1 MAAGPGLNAV
11 VESTLHPAHAV
22 LEPLAGIDIDT
33 VSVEFLNASACASV
47 PPPVTAAG
55 ATITF
60 ARSSVPLRALD
71 YERGILQSGV
81 VPTRPGNRHDVFNAL
96 CWIMFPQFKRACN
109 VLHTQSSAGARSGR
123 GPVRDALTLLDES
136 GVLVICADADLAA
149 LLRARQWKRLFHE
162 RRADVLRSM
171 HFFVCGHALHEK
183 LLEPYVGL
191 TAKALI
197 LDAPPGLFDRSSGEQ
212 RRHADEQA
220 ARAIGAGITPADLSP
235 LPLMGIPGWDP
246 GNAEPGYYDDAAVF
260 RPARSSTTA
269 GNASTDSHSALA
281 PASVNSAAEP

>member
-1 MAAGPGLNAV
+1 MAAAPGLNAV
-11 VESTLHPAHAV
+11 VESRLHPAHAV
-22 LEPLAGIDIDT
+22 LEPLAEIDIDA
-33 VSVEFLNASACASV
+33 VSMGSLNASARASA

-60 ARSSVPLRALD
+60 VRASAPLRALD
-71 YERGILQSGV
+71 YERGILRSGV

-96 CWIMFPQFKRACN
+96 CWIAFPGFKRACN
-109 VLHTQSSAGARSGR
+109 ALHAQSSPGARSGR
-123 GPVRDALTLLDES
+123 GHARDALTLLDES
-136 GVLVICADADLAA
+136 GVLVVCPDADLAA
-149 LLRARQWKRLFHE
+149 LLRARQWKHLFQD
-162 RRADVLRSM
+162 RRADVLQSM
-171 HFFVCGHALHEK
+171 RFFVCGHALHEK
-183 LLEPYVGL
+183 LLAPYKGL

-260 RPARSSTTA
+260 RPARSIITA
-269 GNASTDSHSALA
+269 GNASTDSHSASA
-281 PASVNSAAEP
+281 PASVNSSAEP